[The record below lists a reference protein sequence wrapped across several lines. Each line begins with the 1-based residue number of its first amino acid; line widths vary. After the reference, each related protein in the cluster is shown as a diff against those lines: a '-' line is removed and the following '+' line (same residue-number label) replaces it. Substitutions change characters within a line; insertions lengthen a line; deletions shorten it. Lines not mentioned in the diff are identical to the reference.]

1 MDYNGVKMIR
11 LLELRTE
18 RNLSQRDMAK
28 ALIISQGTYNNW
40 ENSNTQPS
48 IEQLIAL
55 SKFFGVSVDYIIGNS
70 DDFGIINYDKP
81 TNNES
86 NFLKLFVSSSLP
98 LQAAIKTIL
107 EEYNKK

>member
-1 MDYNGVKMIR
+1 MIR

-28 ALIISQGTYNNW
+28 ALNISQGTYNNW

-70 DDFGIINYDKP
+70 DDFGIIHYEKDFAAEN
-81 TNNES
+81 
-86 NFLKLFVSSSLP
+86 NFLSLFVSSSP
-98 LQAAIKTIL
+98 QMQSAIKTIL
-107 EEYNKK
+107 DEYHKIK